1 MNIDAPL
8 LLHTESVQADWID
21 YNGHMNLAY
30 YVLIFDHATDAFLD
44 YIGITEKFRKANQA
58 STFAAELHI
67 TYEKEVRQGD
77 EVSIKTQLLGFDEK
91 RIHYFHYMY
100 HKNDGFLVAT
110 NELIN
115 LYMDMAERRVSVMPT
130 KFQDKLRAIQSAHSS
145 LSTPKQ
151 AGHVIGLQGRS
162 RQEP

>member
-67 TYEKEVRQGD
+67 T
-77 EVSIKTQLLGFDEK
+77 
-91 RIHYFHYMY
+91 
-100 HKNDGFLVAT
+100 
-110 NELIN
+110 
-115 LYMDMAERRVSVMPT
+115 
-130 KFQDKLRAIQSAHSS
+130 
-145 LSTPKQ
+145 
-151 AGHVIGLQGRS
+151 
-162 RQEP
+162 